1 MLLKYQANVSPFRP
15 MPVDD
20 KGSSSAIVTVTGETV
35 QFYYSNSGVLTAD
48 AGQAAGV
55 LVVGQFAF
63 NNIKNAL
70 GNFEASKNDTSLSFT
85 STAFTSEV
93 LVDWETFENMDETTF
108 ANRLSTICS
117 GFSNGQYVVD
127 YSNGTIYGKK
137 ASTQTTLTSATY
149 KYQSSS
155 ASSAAIVPGTGAT
168 NLGKAED
175 AAHTSGDVGVMSLAV
190 ANEAQSNISG
200 TDGDYT
206 PIGTNRK
213 GTVYVAETL
222 APVYEDNT
230 LGKAV
235 VEHRYTNG
243 RVTADG
249 QIKASAGFLHK
260 VTFAATGTVTAGVI
274 TIYDSLTETG
284 TIIWSG
290 TIQVATA
297 PVTIHLNVPTGTGIY
312 VGYDASIANVSTT
325 VAYR

>member
-1 MLLKYQANVSPFRP
+1 

-20 KGSSSAIVTVTGETV
+20 KGSSSSIVTVTGETV
-35 QFYYSNSGVLTAD
+35 QFFYSNAGVLTQD

-55 LVVGQFAF
+55 LVVGQLAF
-63 NNIKNAL
+63 NNVKNSL
-70 GNFEASKNDTSLSFT
+70 GNFEATKNDTSLSFT

-93 LVDWETFENMDETTF
+93 FLDWETFENMDETTF
-108 ANRLSTICS
+108 ANRLATVCASFT
-117 GFSNGQYVVD
+117 NGQYTVD

-149 KYQSSS
+149 KYQSNVGV
-155 ASSAAIVPGTGAT
+155 ITPGTGAT
-168 NLGKAED
+168 NLGKARD
-175 AAHTSGDVGVMSLAV
+175 AVAGAADVGILGLAV
-190 ANEAQSNISG
+190 ANEAQTNLTG

-206 PIGTNRK
+206 PVGVNRK
-213 GTVYVAETL
+213 GTVYTAETL

-249 QIKASAGFLHK
+249 QIKSGAGFIHK
-260 VTFAATGTVTAGVI
+260 VTFAATGAVTAGVI

-290 TIQVATA
+290 TIQVALN

-312 VGYDASIANVSTT
+312 VGYDGTIANVSTT